1 MEIADL
7 VEALLS
13 EDLLT
18 ARQWVA
24 DAERLRLEW
33 SCVQRPLGFDSR
45 GLAIAAG
52 MAELLAARAGMAPP
66 TWTATVGAHGQVVIL
81 DPGLDKMP
89 RTFERAK
96 ATAPE
101 SLRRRN
107 LIALP
112 NFLEVA

>member
-1 MEIADL
+1 MDL
-7 VEALLS
+7 AELVQALMS
-13 EDLLT
+13 GNLLT

-24 DAERLRLEW
+24 DAQRSGLEW
-33 SCVQRPLGFDSR
+33 SLVQKPLTTDR
-45 GLAIAAG
+45 QELAIAAG

-66 TWTATVGAHGQVVIL
+66 PWTATVGAPEQVVVL

-89 RTFERAK
+89 RSFARAK
-96 ATAPE
+96 TTAPD